1 MSNAKKNTNVMTPK
15 FRAFYAN
22 VWEPRA
28 MQEGKE
34 PFYSVMMVFDKE
46 AQATEEFKS
55 LKKMAMQAAKEKFG
69 EKLPA
74 NLRTP
79 FRKGSEKLD
88 TNGMEADFVFVNAK
102 SKYKPGVVNQIAQ
115 DIIDK
120 DEFYSGC
127 YARATITCYAYD
139 MQGNKGVAFGLQNLQ
154 KLGEGE
160 VLGGRKAAKDEF
172 EVVDGFEN
180 GNDDFG
186 NDDDDF
192 GSSEGETSGDDDFGI

>member
-1 MSNAKKNTNVMTPK
+1 MSKARQKSNVMTPK

-28 MQEGKE
+28 MNEGAE
-34 PFYSVMMVFDKE
+34 PVYSVMMVFDKE
-46 AQATEEFKS
+46 AQASQDFKN
-55 LKKMAMQAAKEKFG
+55 LKRLAMTAAKEKFG

-74 NLRTP
+74 SLRTP
-79 FRKGSEKLD
+79 FRKGSEKLE

-102 SKYKPGVVNQIAQ
+102 SKYQPGIVDQGAR
-115 DIIDK
+115 DIIDR
-120 DEFYSGC
+120 DAFYSGC
-127 YARATITCYAYD
+127 YARATVVAYAYD
-139 MQGNKGVAFGLQNLQ
+139 FQGNKGVAFGLQNIQ

-172 EVVDGFEN
+172 EVVAGFES
-180 GNDDFG
+180 NDDFA

-192 GSSEGETSGDDDFGI
+192 GSSEGESDDFGI

>member
-1 MSNAKKNTNVMTPK
+1 MTPK

-46 AQATEEFKS
+46 AQATEEFKN
-55 LKKMAMQAAKEKFG
+55 LKKMMVAAAKEKFG
-69 EKLPA
+69 DKLPK
-74 NLRTP
+74 NLRNP
-79 FRKGSEKLD
+79 FRKGEEKLD
-88 TNGMEADFVFVNAK
+88 TNGMEADFVFLNAK
-102 SKYKPGVVNQIAQ
+102 SKYKPGIVNQSAQ

-127 YARATITCYAYD
+127 YARATVTAYAYD
-139 MQGNKGVAFGLQNLQ
+139 VQGNKGVAFGLQNLQ
-154 KLGEGE
+154 KLGDGE

-172 EVVDGFEN
+172 EVVEGFDSSS
-180 GNDDFG
+180 NDDFG
-186 NDDDDF
+186 EDDF
-192 GSSEGETSGDDDFGI
+192 GSSEGESDDDFGT

>member
-1 MSNAKKNTNVMTPK
+1 MSNAKTKSNVMSPK

-46 AQATEEFKS
+46 AQATDEFKA
-55 LKKMAMQAAKEKFG
+55 LKREAMKAAKEKFG
-69 EKLPA
+69 EKLPS

-79 FRKGSEKLD
+79 FRKGEEKLD

-102 SKYKPGVVNQIAQ
+102 SKYQPGVVDQGAR

-120 DEFYSGC
+120 DAFYSGC
-127 YARATITCYAYD
+127 YARATVMAYAYD
-139 MQGNKGVAFGLQNLQ
+139 VQGNKGIAFGLQNLQ

-172 EVVDGFEN
+172 SVVEGFDSNES
-180 GNDDFG
+180 DFAE
-186 NDDDDF
+186 DDF
-192 GSSEGETSGDDDFGI
+192 GSSEGESNDDDFGI

>member
-1 MSNAKKNTNVMTPK
+1 MSNSKQKSNVMSPK

-28 MQEGKE
+28 MEEGKP

-46 AQATEEFKS
+46 AQATEEFKN
-55 LKKMAMQAAKEKFG
+55 LKREAMRAAKEKWG

-79 FRKGSEKLD
+79 FRKGEEKLD

-102 SKYKPGVVNQIAQ
+102 SKYQPGIVDQGAR

-120 DEFYSGC
+120 DAFYSGC
-127 YARATITCYAYD
+127 YARATVTCYAYD
-139 MQGNKGVAFGLQNLQ
+139 TKGNKGVAFGLQNIQ

-172 EVVDGFEN
+172 EVVAGFESTN
-180 GNDDFG
+180 DDDFG
-186 NDDDDF
+186 GDEF
-192 GSSEGETSGDDDFGI
+192 GSSEGETGGDDFGI

>member
-1 MSNAKKNTNVMTPK
+1 MTPK

-46 AQATEEFKS
+46 AQATEEFKN
-55 LKKMAMQAAKEKFG
+55 LKKMMVAAAKEKFG
-69 EKLPA
+69 DKLPA
-74 NLRTP
+74 NLRNP

-88 TNGMEADFVFVNAK
+88 TNGMEADFVFLNAK
-102 SKYKPGVVNQIAQ
+102 SKYKPGVVNQSAQ

-127 YARATITCYAYD
+127 YARATVTAYAYD
-139 MQGNKGVAFGLQNLQ
+139 VNGNKGVAFGLQNLQ
-154 KLGEGE
+154 KLGDGE

-172 EVVDGFEN
+172 EVVEGFDSSS
-180 GNDDFG
+180 DDFG
-186 NDDDDF
+186 NDDEF
-192 GSSEGETSGDDDFGI
+192 GSSEGEANDDDDFGI

>member
-1 MSNAKKNTNVMTPK
+1 MSKAKTKSNTMTPR

-28 MQEGKE
+28 MQEGAE
-34 PFYSVMMVFDKE
+34 PVYSVMMVFDKE
-46 AQATEEFKS
+46 AQQTAEFKS
-55 LKKMAMQAAKEKFG
+55 LKKMAMDAAKEKFG
-69 EKLPA
+69 DKLPA

-102 SKYKPGVVNQIAQ
+102 SKYKPGIVNQIAQ

-127 YARATITCYAYD
+127 FARATVTCYAYD
-139 MQGNKGVAFGLQNLQ
+139 QKGNKGVAFGLQNLQ
-154 KLGEGE
+154 KLGEGD

-172 EVVDGFEN
+172 EVVEGFDASS
-180 GNDDFG
+180 NDDFG
-186 NDDDDF
+186 DDDF
-192 GSSEGETSGDDDFGI
+192 GSSEGESNDDDFGI

>member
-1 MSNAKKNTNVMTPK
+1 MSNANEKSNLMTPK

-46 AQATEEFKS
+46 AQATPEFKR
-55 LKKMAMQAAKEKFG
+55 LKGEALRVAKEKFG
-69 EKLPA
+69 EKLPKT
-74 NLRTP
+74 LRSP
-79 FRKGSEKLD
+79 FRSGEEKLE
-88 TNGMEADFVFVNAK
+88 TNGMEAGFVFANAK
-102 SKYKPGVVNQIAQ
+102 SKYQPGIIDQGVR

-120 DEFYSGC
+120 DAFYSGC
-127 YARATITCYAYD
+127 YARATVVFYAYD
-139 MQGNKGVAFGLQNLQ
+139 VQGNKGVAIGLQNLQ

-172 EVVDGFEN
+172 EVVEGFDSNEEEN
-180 GNDDFG
+180 FDE
-186 NDDDDF
+186 DDF
-192 GSSEGETSGDDDFGI
+192 GSSEGEDDFGM

>member
-1 MSNAKKNTNVMTPK
+1 MSKAKQKSNAMTPK

-46 AQATEEFKS
+46 AQETQEFKN

-69 EKLPA
+69 EKLPS

-102 SKYKPGVVNQIAQ
+102 SKYQPGVVNQAAQ
-115 DIIDK
+115 DIIEK

-127 YARATITCYAYD
+127 YARATVTAYAYD
-139 MQGNKGVAFGLQNLQ
+139 VQGNKGVAFGLQNLQ
-154 KLGEGE
+154 KLGDGE

-172 EVVDGFEN
+172 EVIEGFDASS
-180 GNDDFG
+180 NDDFG
-186 NDDDDF
+186 DDDF
-192 GSSEGETSGDDDFGI
+192 GSSEGESDDDFGI